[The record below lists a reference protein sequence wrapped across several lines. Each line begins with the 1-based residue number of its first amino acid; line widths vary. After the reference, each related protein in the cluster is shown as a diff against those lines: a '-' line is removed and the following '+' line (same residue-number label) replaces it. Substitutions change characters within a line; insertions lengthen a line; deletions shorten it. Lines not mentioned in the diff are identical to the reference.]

1 MADHQAFHVS
11 TLLARQ
17 DKPRKRANARMR
29 HMMRAIGLARQAL
42 GTTSPNPAVG
52 AVVVKNGAVVGSGHT
67 MPPGGNHAEIEALL
81 MAGEA
86 ARGATLYT
94 TLEPCCHFG
103 RTPPCT
109 RAIVAAGI
117 KEVRAAVQDPN
128 PVVAGQGMAELESNG
143 IRVSVGDESETAAEL
158 YEAFTKHILTGLPFV
173 ISKFAMSLD
182 GKIASHTG
190 DSKWVTGPEART
202 RVQEIRRGI
211 DAVMVGVNTVLIDNP
226 QLTARNGNGEPL
238 SRQPLRVVLDSQAHT
253 PIDARLLS
261 EPGSTLIVVTK
272 DAPEPGVA
280 TLICAGAEVLRLE
293 AGPDGRPDLS
303 ALMAELGK
311 RGVVSLFAEAG
322 GTLQGALFDSG
333 IVDKVYAF
341 IAPVII
347 GGLGA
352 SSPVEG
358 IGAIRMANA
367 VRMERSRMER
377 IGDDWLVTGYPHR
390 NRQGG

>member
-1 MADHQAFHVS
+1 MVSDHQ
-11 TLLARQ
+11 TPMQ
-17 DKPRKRANARMR
+17 
-29 HMMRAIGLARQAL
+29 RAIGLAQQAL

-52 AVVVKNGAVVGSGHT
+52 AVIVKDGMVVGSGHT
-67 MPPGGNHAEIEALL
+67 MPPGGNHAEIGALL
-81 MAGEA
+81 MAGDS
-86 ARGATLYT
+86 ARDSALYT

-109 RAIVAAGI
+109 RAIIAAGVA
-117 KEVRAAVQDPN
+117 EVHAAAQDPN
-128 PVVAGQGMAELESNG
+128 PVVSGQGMAELESNG
-143 IRVSVGDESETAAEL
+143 IRVSVGEEAEAAAEL
-158 YEAFTKHILTGLPFV
+158 YEAFAKHILTGLPFV

-190 DSKWVTGPEART
+190 DSKWVTGPKARA
-202 RVQEIRRGI
+202 RVQEMRRET
-211 DAVMVGVNTVLIDNP
+211 DAVMVGVNTVMVDNP
-226 QLTARNGNGEPL
+226 QLTARDGNGQPL

-253 PIDARLLS
+253 PADARLLS
-261 EPGSTLIVVTK
+261 EPGSTLVVVTK
-272 DAPEPGVA
+272 DAPESGVA
-280 TLICAGAEVLRLE
+280 TLTSAGAEVLRLE

-303 ALMAELGK
+303 LLIAELGK

-358 IGAIRMANA
+358 IGAVRMANA
-367 VRMERSRMER
+367 VRLERSRMER
-377 IGDDWLVTGYPHR
+377 IGDDWLIIGYPLR
-390 NRQGG
+390 TPPYTR

>member
-1 MADHQAFHVS
+1 
-11 TLLARQ
+11 
-17 DKPRKRANARMR
+17 MR
-29 HMMRAIGLARQAL
+29 YMMQAIGLARQAL

-52 AVVVKNGAVVGSGHT
+52 AVIVKDGAVVGSGHT
-67 MPPGGNHAEIEALL
+67 MPPGGNHAEIEALA
-81 MAGEA
+81 MAGDL

-109 RAIVAAGI
+109 KAIIAAGI
-117 KEVRAAVQDPN
+117 VEVHAAVQDPN
-128 PVVAGQGMAELESNG
+128 PVVAGQGMAELESGG
-143 IRVSVGDESETAAEL
+143 IRVSVGEEAEAAAEL
-158 YEAFTKHILTGLPFV
+158 YEAFAKHILTGLPFV

-190 DSKWVTGPEART
+190 DSKWVTGPKARA
-202 RVQEIRRGI
+202 RVQEIRREI
-211 DAVMVGVNTVLIDNP
+211 DAVMVGVNTVVADNP
-226 QLTARNGNGEPL
+226 QLTARDGNGEPL
-238 SRQPLRVVLDSQAHT
+238 SRQPLRVVLDSHAHT
-253 PIDARLLS
+253 PANARLLS
-261 EPGSTLIVVTK
+261 EPGNTLIVVAK
-272 DAPEPGVA
+272 DAPDPGVDA
-280 TLICAGAEVLRLE
+280 LTCAGAEVLRLE

-303 ALMAELGK
+303 LLIAELGK

-322 GTLQGALFDSG
+322 GILQGALFDSG

-358 IGAIRMANA
+358 IGAIHMANA
-367 VRMERSRMER
+367 VRIGRSRMER
-377 IGDDWLVTGYPHR
+377 IDDDWLIIGYPLRTPPHTR
-390 NRQGG
+390 